1 MKTWLK
7 AHAGKALFLPP
18 ILIAAAVLVI
28 AIRGREV
35 AERIPPR
42 ETATAVRVVA
52 APSVAVVPRVLGY
65 GNVQPETVWE
75 AVAEVDGRI
84 VEVHPQLKKGAILPA
99 GAVLLR
105 IDPTKYR
112 LAVSQIRA
120 NIGAVEA
127 KLAEL
132 TVKAT
137 NTRASLAIE
146 ERSLA
151 LGDKDLERKR
161 RLLTTKNISQSAVDQ
176 EERNL
181 LSGQQNA
188 QSLRNT
194 LNLFPAERH
203 TLAAELALYT
213 AQLESARLD
222 LERTTITAP
231 FDCRVAEVK
240 VQHTQYANP
249 GQVLAV
255 IDGIDVSEVSAQ
267 VPMDKLMSIIG
278 DAGDAG
284 DTGISPAT
292 AMTGLPKLLGLLPLV
307 RLRAGAYT
315 VEWPARLARISDTV
329 DPATRTVGVIVAVDD
344 PYRQARPGRRPPL
357 AKNMFVEV
365 ELRGRPRPGRVVVPR
380 AALHDGRLLVA
391 DNDNRLSI
399 RKVEIAFRQTNFAV
413 VGTGLAAG
421 ERVVVSDLIPAVNGM
436 LLAPEVDEDATDA
449 LIAEAEGQGS
459 VR

>member
-28 AIRGREV
+28 AIQAREV
-35 AERIPPR
+35 AERTPPR
-42 ETATAVRVVA
+42 ETATAVRVVV

-120 NIGAVEA
+120 NMGAVEA
-127 KLAEL
+127 KLAAL
-132 TVKAT
+132 AVKAT

-151 LGDKDLERKR
+151 LGGKDLERKR
-161 RLLTTKNISQSAVDQ
+161 SLLATKNISQAAVDQ
-176 EERNL
+176 EERDL
-181 LSGQQNA
+181 LAGQQNA

-194 LNLFPAERH
+194 LNLIPAERR
-203 TLAAELALYT
+203 TLAAELALYK

-222 LERTTITAP
+222 LARTTLTAP

-240 VQHTQYANP
+240 VQRTQYANP

-278 DAGDAG
+278 DAGDAA
-284 DTGISPAT
+284 ISPAT
-292 AMTGLPKLLGLLPLV
+292 AMTELPRLLGLTPLV

-399 RKVEIAFRQTNFAV
+399 RKVDIAFRQTNFAV

-449 LIAEAEGQGS
+449 LIAEAKGQGS

>member
-1 MKTWLK
+1 MRAWLK

-18 ILIAAAVLVI
+18 ILAAAAVLII
-28 AIRGREV
+28 AVRARE
-35 AERIPPR
+35 APERDPPR
-42 ETATAVRVVA
+42 ETATAVRVVV

-84 VEVHPQLKKGAILPA
+84 VEVHPLLKKGAIVPA

-112 LAVSQIRA
+112 LAVSQIKSNMR
-120 NIGAVEA
+120 AVEA

-132 TVKAT
+132 AVKAT
-137 NTRASLAIE
+137 NTHASLAIE
-146 ERSLA
+146 ESSLA
-151 LGDKDLERKR
+151 LGRKDLERKR
-161 RLLTTKNISQSAVDQ
+161 RLLATKHVSQAAVDQ
-176 EERNL
+176 EERGL
-181 LSGQQNA
+181 MAGQQNV

-194 LNLFPAERH
+194 LNLIPAERR
-203 TLAAELALYT
+203 TLAAELALYK

-240 VQHTQYANP
+240 VQRAQYANP

-267 VPMDKLMSIIG
+267 VPMDKLMGIIG
-278 DAGDAG
+278 DAGDAVL
-284 DTGISPAT
+284 SPAT
-292 AMTGLPKLLGLLPLV
+292 AMDELPKLLGLTPLV

-365 ELRGRPRPGRVVVPR
+365 ELRGRPQPARVVVPR
-380 AALHDGRLLVA
+380 AALRDGRLLVA
-391 DNDNRLSI
+391 DAEDRLSI
-399 RKVEIAFRQTNFAV
+399 RKVKIAFRQTNFAV

-421 ERVVVSDLIPAVNGM
+421 ERVVVSDLIPAVDGM
-436 LLAPEVDEDATDA
+436 LLAPLVDEDAART
-449 LIAEAEGQGS
+449 LVAEAEGRGPI
-459 VR
+459 R

>member
-1 MKTWLK
+1 MKAWLK

-18 ILIAAAVLVI
+18 VLAAAAVLII
-28 AIRGREV
+28 AVRSRE
-35 AERIPPR
+35 APERTPPR
-42 ETATAVRVVA
+42 ETATAVRVVV

-65 GNVQPETVWE
+65 GNVQPEKVWE

-105 IDPTKYR
+105 IDPAKYR
-112 LAVSQIRA
+112 LAISQIEA
-120 NIGAVEA
+120 NVGAVEA

-132 TVKAT
+132 AVKAA

-146 ERSLA
+146 EQSLA
-151 LGDKDLERKR
+151 LGGKDLERKR
-161 RLLTTKNISQSAVDQ
+161 RLLATRHVSQATVDQ
-176 EERNL
+176 EERDL
-181 LSGQQNA
+181 LAGQQNV

-194 LNLFPAERH
+194 LNLIPAERR
-203 TLAAELALYT
+203 TLAAELALYK

-222 LERTTITAP
+222 LARTTIVAP
-231 FDCRVAEVK
+231 FDCRIAEIK
-240 VQHTQYANP
+240 VQRTQYANP

-278 DAGDAG
+278 DAGHGALL
-284 DTGISPAT
+284 PAT
-292 AMTGLPKLLGLLPLV
+292 VMTDLPTLLGLTPLV

-365 ELRGRPRPGRVVVPR
+365 ELSGRPRPGRVVVPR
-380 AALHDGRLLVA
+380 AALRDGRLLVA
-391 DNDNRLSI
+391 DAENRLSI
-399 RKVEIAFRQTNFAV
+399 RAVEIAFRQTNFAV
-413 VGTGLAAG
+413 VKTGLAAG
-421 ERVVVSDLIPAVNGM
+421 ERVVVSDLIPAVDGM
-436 LLAPEVDEDATDA
+436 LLAPVVDEDAARA
-449 LIAEAEGQGS
+449 LVAEAEGRGP

>member
-1 MKTWLK
+1 MAWLK
-7 AHAGKALFLPP
+7 AHAGKALVVPP
-18 ILIAAAVLVI
+18 ILIAAAVLIV
-28 AIRGREV
+28 AVRSRE
-35 AERIPPR
+35 APQRTPPR
-42 ETATAVRVVA
+42 ETASAVRVVV

-105 IDPTKYR
+105 IDPTRYH
-112 LAVSQIRA
+112 LAVAQIEA
-120 NIGAVEA
+120 NMAAVEA

-132 TVKAT
+132 AVKAA

-151 LGDKDLERKR
+151 LGGKDLERKR
-161 RLLTTKNISQSAVDQ
+161 RLLATKNVSQAAVDQ
-176 EERNL
+176 EERDL
-181 LSGQQNA
+181 LAGRQNV

-194 LNLFPAERH
+194 LNLFPAERR
-203 TLAAELALYT
+203 TLASELALYT

-222 LERTTITAP
+222 LERTAITAP

-240 VQHTQYANP
+240 VQRTQYANP

-255 IDGIDVSEVSAQ
+255 VDGIDVSEVSAQ
-267 VPMDKLMSIIG
+267 VPMGKLMSIIG
-278 DAGDAG
+278 DAGDAA
-284 DTGISPAT
+284 ISPAT
-292 AMTGLPKLLGLLPLV
+292 VMAELPRLLGLTPVV
-307 RLRAGAYT
+307 RLRAGAHT

-365 ELRGRPRPGRVVVPR
+365 ELTARPRPGRVVVPR
-380 AALHDGRLLVA
+380 AALRDGRLLVA
-391 DNDNRLSI
+391 GADDRLSI
-399 RKVEIAFRQTNFAV
+399 RKVEISFRQTNFAV
-413 VGTGLAAG
+413 VSSGLAAG
-421 ERVVVSDLIPAVNGM
+421 ERVVLSDLIPAVDGM
-436 LLAPEVDEDATDA
+436 LLAPLADEDATVA
-449 LIAEAEGQGS
+449 LIAEAEGRGP

>member
-1 MKTWLK
+1 MRAWLK
-7 AHAGKALFLPP
+7 AHAGKALILPP
-18 ILIAAAVLVI
+18 ILAAAAVLI
-28 AIRGREV
+28 FAIGSRE
-35 AERIPPR
+35 APERTPPG
-42 ETATAVRVVA
+42 ETATAVRVVV
-52 APSVAVVPRVLGY
+52 APAVAVVPRALGY
-65 GNVQPETVWE
+65 GNVQPEKVWE

-112 LAVSQIRA
+112 LAVSQIAASLRSM
-120 NIGAVEA
+120 EA

-132 TVKAT
+132 RVRAA

-151 LGDKDLERKR
+151 LGRKDLERKR
-161 RLLTTKNISQSAVDQ
+161 RLLATKNISQAAVDQ
-176 EERNL
+176 EERGL
-181 LSGQQNA
+181 LGGQQNA

-194 LNLFPAERH
+194 LNLIPAERR
-203 TLAAELALYT
+203 TLAAELALYK
-213 AQLESARLD
+213 ARLESAGLD

-240 VQHTQYANP
+240 VQRTQYANP

-255 IDGIDVSEVSAQ
+255 VDGIDVSEVSAQ

-292 AMTGLPKLLGLLPLV
+292 AMAELPMLLGLTPLV

-380 AALHDGRLLVA
+380 AALRDGRLLVVDA
-391 DNDNRLSI
+391 ENRLSI
-399 RKVEIAFRQTNFAV
+399 RKVGIAFRQTQLRRRRD
-413 VGTGLAAG
+413 GPGG
-421 ERVVVSDLIPAVNGM
+421 G
-436 LLAPEVDEDATDA
+436 
-449 LIAEAEGQGS
+449 
-459 VR
+459 